1 MHRVLILG
9 AGKIGALISGLLAS
23 SGSYE
28 VQLADVD
35 GAIAEAVVRA
45 HGAPGLS
52 AHALNAKQRSALE
65 QHMANHPVDAVI
77 SSLPFYCN
85 VTVAEAA
92 RNAGVHYFDLTE
104 DVEVTR
110 SVRATATGAAKA
122 FVPQCGLAPGFISIA
137 AAELIKHFEEL
148 RAVKLRV
155 GALPQHPNNVLK
167 YSLTWSTEGLINEY
181 GNPCQ
186 AIVNGGTVEVAPLEG
201 MEEIEIDG
209 TLYEAF
215 NTSGGLGSL
224 AETHGTRCESMNY
237 KTIRYPGHCE
247 QMRLL
252 MNDLKL
258 NQDRGTLKRILENA
272 VPQTLQ
278 DVVIVYAAVTGTQ
291 DGQLREENYVNKIYP
306 QLIAGRLWSA
316 IQVTTAAGITS
327 VVDLVL
333 EHPQRYRGFIAQE
346 EFRLTDILANRFG
359 RHYAQGGSK
368 NVSAEVIVSG
378 KTGHQRTQK
387 TVAAR

>member
-9 AGKIGALISGLLAS
+9 AGKIGALISGLLAD
-23 SGSYE
+23 SGSYQ

-35 GAIAEAVVRA
+35 GAAAEAVVRA
-45 HGAPGLS
+45 HGTEHLGAFELDASSTG
-52 AHALNAKQRSALE
+52 ALGGHLAA
-65 QHMANHPVDAVI
+65 HPVDAVI

-85 VTVAEAA
+85 VAVAEVA
-92 RNAGVHYFDLTE
+92 RQAGTHYFDLTE

-110 SVRATATGAAKA
+110 SVRAISTGAQQA

-137 AAELIKHFEEL
+137 AAELITHFDDL

-186 AIVNGGTVEVAPLEG
+186 AIVDGSTIDVAPLEG
-201 MEEIEIDG
+201 LEEIEIDG

-224 AETHGTRCESMNY
+224 AETKGLHCESMNY

-258 NQDRGTLKRILENA
+258 NKDRGTLKRILENA

-278 DVVIVYAAVTGTQ
+278 DVVIVYAAVTGKQ
-291 DGQLREENYVNKIYP
+291 GGELREENYVNKVYP
-306 QLIAGRLWSA
+306 QVIAGRLWSA
-316 IQVTTAAGITS
+316 IQVTTAAGITA

-333 EHPQRYRGFIAQE
+333 EHRGRYSGFVAQE
-346 EFRLTDILANRFG
+346 QFRLADILANRFG
-359 RHYAQGGSK
+359 GFYAPGGTK
-368 NVSAEVIVSG
+368 DVSGQIVVSG
-378 KTGHQRTQK
+378 KAGTQRRLK
-387 TVAAR
+387 VAVR